1 MSMPPAAQLVMYVH
15 SLVYV
20 HPVPALHESMQGHPR
35 RRKLLEDGAVR
46 MGEGNWRGCLPECSE
61 ALDE

>member
-1 MSMPPAAQLVMYVH
+1 MAIYVH
-15 SLVYV
+15 LLVYV
-20 HPVPALHESMQGHPR
+20 HPVPALHESMQGHPSR
-35 RRKLLEDGAVR
+35 HQLLEDGAVR